1 MATGKLAVFKGPY
14 HLDIEEMEIP
24 EVKDD
29 GLLIKIEATSICGS
43 DGHGIKGTPLAPTTI
58 GHELCGRIVK
68 MGKDA
73 NRSLHV
79 FGGPLEVGDRI
90 TIYPWITC
98 GYCGGC
104 LSHGDGV
111 CMICENG
118 FCYGGADTIGE
129 SPITADVA
137 DAPHF
142 KGGFAEYTY
151 IFPGTYVWKVPEDMP
166 SEIASLLDPLAVAV
180 RAVEMAQEQAGVL
193 NENLTTSTTA
203 VVTGAGPIAA
213 LTGMV
218 LKLMGCE
225 RVILTGTKDEK
236 LKIAQEISKADDV
249 VNVSGMSEE
258 EKVQKILEMTDGGA
272 DLVIQCANNV
282 AASVEALQMVKK
294 LGTYIELGVPF
305 GWGEKKELDLP
316 KLVFSKNAK
325 IMGLVANHPRA
336 FDKAFH
342 ILKRHKELNLDKIF
356 THQFSSLDELLPTI
370 KKMRDAD
377 YMKGV
382 MILEKGE

>member
-1 MATGKLAVFKGPY
+1 METGKLAVFRGPY
-14 HLDIEEMEIP
+14 DLTVQEMPLP

-29 GLLIKIEATSICGS
+29 GMLIKIEATSICGS
-43 DGHGIKGTPLAPTTI
+43 DGHGIKGTPKTHTTI
-58 GHELCGRIVK
+58 GHELCGKIVK
-68 MGKDA
+68 MGKRA
-73 NRSLHV
+73 NQSLHV
-79 FGGPLEVGDRI
+79 FGGELKVGDRV

-98 GYCGGC
+98 GYCNGC
-104 LSHGDGV
+104 LEHGDGV

-129 SPITADVA
+129 SSITADVE

-193 NENLTTSTTA
+193 NENLNTSTTA

-225 RVILTGTKDEK
+225 KVILTGTKDEK
-236 LKIAQEISKADDV
+236 LELAREISKADEV
-249 VNVSGMSEE
+249 VNVTGMTEE
-258 EKVQKILEMTDGGA
+258 EKVEKILGMTNGGA

-282 AASVEALQMVKK
+282 NASIEALQMVKK

-305 GWGEKKELDLP
+305 GWGERKDIDLP

-342 ILKRHKELNLDKIF
+342 ILKRHKELNLQKIF
-356 THQFSSLDELLPTI
+356 THRFSSLEELLPTI
-370 KKMRDAD
+370 KKMQDAD

-382 MILEKGE
+382 MILNKGE